1 MQVNRLIT
9 SSQPLSNSSSSPA
22 RRLDSPGMMP
32 QQRLVRDVLESQTP
46 SPGAQLNLPAQIS
59 GSPSAPSPAPELPS
73 YSSVIK
79 QTRHS
84 MPPIPPHYST
94 PIGHSVKPGEL
105 NMPPITSSSVI
116 RPFATTAAPSLSM
129 NPSGGNS
136 LGNPLSIQ
144 GILAGQPSHPS
155 PVPPSHARPYGNTSH
170 MIGHGP
176 FLNHPPYPSPY
187 GVPVSQTHGLSSS
200 GPGSSAVYMGTPV
213 TPTPRPAYP
222 SMYQPGHVP
231 PHGLPIHSPFPPPT
245 QQHHG
250 PPLRPTSSYQH
261 AGFPQ
266 AFASAAAAAV
276 AANAE
281 EERRIF
287 R

>member
-9 SSQPLSNSSSSPA
+9 SSQPLANSSGSPA

-32 QQRLVRDVLESQTP
+32 QQRLVRDALESQTP
-46 SPGAQLNLPAQIS
+46 SPGSQLNPPAQIL
-59 GSPSAPSPAPELPS
+59 GLPSAASPAPELPS

-94 PIGHSVKPGEL
+94 PIGHSGKPGDL
-105 NMPPITSSSVI
+105 TMPPITSTSVI
-116 RPFATTAAPSLSM
+116 RPYATSATPLSSM
-129 NPSGGNS
+129 APSGGNS

-144 GILAGQPSHPS
+144 GLLAGQPSHPS
-155 PVPPSHARPYGNTSH
+155 PMPPSHVRPYGNTSH

-176 FLNHPPYPSPY
+176 FLNHPPYPNPY
-187 GVPVSQTHGLSSS
+187 GVPVSQAHVISS
-200 GPGSSAVYMGTPV
+200 GPGSGGVYMGTPV

-222 SMYQPGHVP
+222 SMYQPSHVP
-231 PHGLPIHSPFPPPT
+231 SHGLPLHSPYPLPP

-276 AANAE
+276 ANAE